1 MPELPE
7 VETISRDLNTHLS
20 GKTINTV
27 TILDNRNLRGIDSNN
42 FINKLTG
49 TTISKIYRK
58 GKALIVD
65 ISDGFSIIFHLRMTG
80 KFIIQDK
87 TLEHEKHSMVIFT
100 TDTENIIFADIRKFA
115 TINLIETSKLN
126 ENSYLKNIGVDP
138 TFDNFTYS
146 IFKEI
151 VNLSQN
157 KNAKAF
163 LLEQTKIVG
172 IGNIYA
178 SEILFNAK
186 ISPERIIGSLTNI
199 EINTLHGSIVS
210 ILKEAI
216 SLRGTTFSDYRD
228 GFNKKGGFQNRL
240 KVYNKYNENCTSCSE
255 KIKKLKQNG
264 RSTFY
269 CNNCQK

>member
-1 MPELPE
+1 
-7 VETISRDLNTHLS
+7 
-20 GKTINTV
+20 
-27 TILDNRNLRGIDSNN
+27 
-42 FINKLTG
+42 
-49 TTISKIYRK
+49 
-58 GKALIVD
+58 
-65 ISDGFSIIFHLRMTG
+65 MTG

-87 TLEHEKHSMVIFT
+87 IIETEKHSMIIFS
-100 TDTENIIFADIRKFA
+100 TDTENIIFSDIRKFA
-115 TINLIETSKLN
+115 TINLINTLKLY
-126 ENSYLKNIGVDP
+126 ENSYLKNIGIDP
-138 TFDNFTYS
+138 TLDNFTYD

-151 VNLSQN
+151 INSSH
-157 KNAKAF
+157 KKTTKAF

-228 GFNKKGGFQNRL
+228 GFNKKGGFQNKL
-240 KVYNKYNENCTSCSE
+240 KVYNKYNETCSSCGE
-255 KIKKLKQNG
+255 KIKKIKQNG

-269 CNNCQK
+269 CNTCQK